1 MAKVSE
7 DKRRCFNC
15 NSVENETRII
25 GGYIVELSEIEYK
38 GTTRLACQGC
48 KRKITTE
55 QKYKKEDKMK
65 GFLSFLGFK
74 NNR

>member
-1 MAKVSE
+1 VTEIRE

-15 NSVENETRII
+15 NSIENETRII

-38 GTTRLACQGC
+38 GNTKLACQGC
-48 KRKITTE
+48 KRKISTE
-55 QKYKKEDKMK
+55 QKYKKEERIK

-74 NNR
+74 KN